1 MQDKIGVIGGGSWGT
16 ALGNLLCDNGF
27 HVTLYA
33 KEREVVDGIN
43 NKNINVLFLPDIALS
58 KRLKAKIFD
67 DFSGEEE
74 LYVWAVPTQF
84 SRRLGEKL
92 NIFLE
97 NRSIV
102 IATKGIEINTGELI
116 VEILSEELN
125 SRLSI
130 LSGPSFAKEVAEKK
144 PTAVSIASAD
154 KSEAEKW
161 QHILSNKYFRCYTS
175 DDVIGV
181 EVGGAL
187 KNVIA
192 VATGICDGLNLGHN
206 ARAGIITRGLAEITR
221 FGLALGG
228 KLETFMG
235 LSGMGDLV
243 LTCTG
248 DLSRN
253 RTVGLKIGRGEKL
266 SDILKDMKMVAEG
279 VFTAKAVYNL
289 AKKLDIDMPITNEVY
304 EILYEDKDPLQSLN
318 DLMNRP
324 LKKEHT

>member
-16 ALGNLLCDNGF
+16 ALGNLLCDNGY

-43 NKNINVLFLPDIALS
+43 NKNINELFLPDITLN
-58 KRLKAKIFD
+58 KKLKAKIFD

-84 SRRLGEKL
+84 SRSLAEKL
-92 NIFLE
+92 NIFLD
-97 NRSIV
+97 NKSIV

-144 PTAVSIASAD
+144 PTAVSIASVD
-154 KSEAEKW
+154 KNEAEKW

-289 AKKLDIDMPITNEVY
+289 AKKIDIDMPITNEVY